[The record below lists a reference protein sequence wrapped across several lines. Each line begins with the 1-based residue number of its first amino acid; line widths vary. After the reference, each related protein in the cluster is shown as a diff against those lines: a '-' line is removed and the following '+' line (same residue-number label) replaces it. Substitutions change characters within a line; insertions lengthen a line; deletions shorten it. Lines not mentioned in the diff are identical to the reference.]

1 VRATE
6 VRRSGAVLPEAIL
19 LQMPKVMISLP
30 DDLLDRIDQEVER
43 RHSSRSA
50 LLEDAARTE
59 LGWLDPA
66 AIDAAVARARRALEG
81 AGAFE
86 SAALIR
92 AERDARHA
100 GA

>member
-1 VRATE
+1 MA
-6 VRRSGAVLPEAIL
+6 
-19 LQMPKVMISLP
+19 KVMISLP
-30 DDLLDRIDQEVER
+30 DDLLDRLDQEAER

-50 LLEDAARTE
+50 LLREAARRE
-59 LGWLDPA
+59 LGWPDPA
-66 AIDAAVARARRALEG
+66 AVDAAVTRARKALAG

-86 SAALIR
+86 SSALVR